1 MLTLGIIALTAIV
14 SLYAFNKQDV
24 FDKLCLHPYEMH
36 RKRGDYFR
44 LISVGFV
51 HADIGHLLFNM
62 LTLYFFG
69 TQLENYVFT
78 ETQYVLFYASAL
90 AISCLSDYVKQK
102 ENSDYRA
109 CGASGAVSAVVFAL
123 VLFQPWGIV
132 YLKFIIP
139 IYFILYAFGYL
150 LYSYYMSK
158 QASDR
163 IAHGVHMWGAL
174 YGIAF
179 TLLVKPESLRIF
191 LELIQDPPF
200 LKN

>member
-1 MLTLGIIALTAIV
+1 MFTIGIIALTAIV
-14 SLYAFNKQDV
+14 SFYAFNKQDV
-24 FDKLCLHPYEMH
+24 FDKLCLYPYGMH
-36 RKRGDYFR
+36 QKRGDYFR

-69 TQLENYVFT
+69 TQLENYVFS
-78 ETQYVLFYASAL
+78 EMQYILFYTSAL
-90 AISCLSDYVKQK
+90 AISCLDDYVKQK
-102 ENSDYRA
+102 ENSGYRA

-123 VLFQPWGIV
+123 VLFEPWGVV
-132 YLKFIIP
+132 YLKFVIP
-139 IYFILYAFGYL
+139 VYFILYAFGYL

-158 QASDR
+158 QSSDR

-191 LELIQDPPF
+191 LELIQTPPF
-200 LKN
+200 LKK